1 MTKNLSYFMR
11 EQKEEIVNAP
21 APESFVDEN
30 GNRLE
35 LEIKTIS
42 NDKIRK
48 IQDNY
53 RKRSIALDNSGNPYL
68 STGEVVFQTENDIN
82 RAMRHIVA
90 EALVYPDL
98 KSKELMDFYHCYD
111 ISEMPL
117 KVFHRPGEY
126 SQVFNSVMSV
136 LGLIKK
142 DEDSDEV
149 KEAKN

>member
-68 STGEVVFQTENDIN
+68 SNGEVVFQTENDIN

-98 KSKELMDFYHCYD
+98 KSKELMDFFTDRENTVRYL
-111 ISEMPL
+111 IPL
-117 KVFHRPGEY
+117 C
-126 SQVFNSVMSV
+126 QC
-136 LGLIKK
+136 LDL
-142 DEDSDEV
+142 
-149 KEAKN
+149 

>member
-68 STGEVVFQTENDIN
+68 SNGEVVFQTENDIN

-90 EALVYPDL
+90 EALV
-98 KSKELMDFYHCYD
+98 
-111 ISEMPL
+111 I
-117 KVFHRPGEY
+117 
-126 SQVFNSVMSV
+126 
-136 LGLIKK
+136 LI
-142 DEDSDEV
+142 
-149 KEAKN
+149 

>member
-48 IQDNY
+48 
-53 RKRSIALDNSGNPYL
+53 NSRQLP
-68 STGEVVFQTENDIN
+68 Q
-82 RAMRHIVA
+82 A
-90 EALVYPDL
+90 
-98 KSKELMDFYHCYD
+98 FYC
-111 ISEMPL
+111 S
-117 KVFHRPGEY
+117 G
-126 SQVFNSVMSV
+126 
-136 LGLIKK
+136 
-142 DEDSDEV
+142 
-149 KEAKN
+149 